1 MGCTHV
7 DPASPST
14 PTLRPN
20 AHQSGAALPSSGA
33 TGGGGAA
40 SSAAAAPSGN
50 NPASR
55 QSRRL
60 YVGGIPAGVAEQAL
74 VDHFNAQMMAANL
87 LAAPGPPVISA
98 QINVERGFAFLEFRS
113 TEETTNCLA
122 FDGMIVQ
129 GNALKI
135 KRPKDYMPPVGEPEP
150 VCGLSPFFFFSG
162 FFFLRFPPYLHMS
175 PPRRLFRPSMFPESF
190 RPTCPM
196 GQTKFSSEDCRHTST
211 RSRLLSSCRPLA
223 R

>member
-1 MGCTHV
+1 
-7 DPASPST
+7 
-14 PTLRPN
+14 
-20 AHQSGAALPSSGA
+20 
-33 TGGGGAA
+33 
-40 SSAAAAPSGN
+40 
-50 NPASR
+50 
-55 QSRRL
+55 L

-150 VCGLSPFFFFSG
+150 VCGLSPFFSSRVFFSFG
-162 FFFLRFPPYLHMS
+162 SHHTYIC
-175 PPRRLFRPSMFPESF
+175 PRPAGCSDRPCSRSHFVPRAQWAKQNF
-190 RPTCPM
+190 HRRIAAIPQR
-196 GQTKFSSEDCRHTST
+196 GADC
-211 RSRLLSSCRPLA
+211 
-223 R
+223 